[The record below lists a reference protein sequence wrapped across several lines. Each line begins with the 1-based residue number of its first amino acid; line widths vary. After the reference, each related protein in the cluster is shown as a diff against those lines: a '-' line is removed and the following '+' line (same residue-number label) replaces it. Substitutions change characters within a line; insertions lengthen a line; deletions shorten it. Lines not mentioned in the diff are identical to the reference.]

1 MIDDDMKENLMEIY
15 SANKAMERNLDEQD
29 IKGPY
34 RGIWEA
40 GFEDPN
46 VVLNPKDLHGTPY
59 ELGVFYE
66 MRQADPIIASTMDFR
81 RDSVA
86 ALEYDVIPRSA
97 NPTVEEDLAAKAV
110 KYTLE
115 NLPGSSLN
123 DFIARTYDM
132 VYSYGFALYEMH
144 IPQEGE
150 NKGRFQLLE
159 IPSFYIEWWNL
170 DDETRSKMES
180 AYVNLGDKYETIKA
194 EKLVWFG
201 NQLFLGNY
209 WGLSDLRKLLAV
221 FSAKKQDLQ
230 MYLALRRLQSG
241 ILYFK
246 ENGDYPNN
254 ASSWS
259 VAKNYLMQYFKGQ
272 PSPLILNAGM
282 DLEFLNAQIPSL
294 DGYSTTAAYFDGLMR
309 QALGDSLKNLGISH
323 NGGSLALGKEM
334 AVTDA
339 EQFRNHVEQYLMIL
353 NGAGAPEANLLEI
366 ITEMLGFSRSAA
378 PKIVAVDN
386 TATDMT
392 ENMESLLVLF
402 KEGLITRED
411 LPDGFAQQ
419 VLDRLG
425 FIDKESEEQ
434 GEG

>member
-1 MIDDDMKENLMEIY
+1 
-15 SANKAMERNLDEQD
+15 
-29 IKGPY
+29 
-34 RGIWEA
+34 
-40 GFEDPN
+40 
-46 VVLNPKDLHGTPY
+46 
-59 ELGVFYE
+59 

-86 ALEYDVIPRSA
+86 SLEYDVIPRSA
-97 NPTVEEDLAAKAV
+97 EPTIEEELAAKAV
-110 KYTLE
+110 KYTLQ

-123 DFIARTYDM
+123 DFISRTYDM

-180 AYVNLGDKYETIKA
+180 AYVNLGDTYETIDAK
-194 EKLVWFG
+194 KLVWFG

-254 ASSWS
+254 ANSWA
-259 VAKNYLMQYFKGQ
+259 VAK
-272 PSPLILNAGM
+272 
-282 DLEFLNAQIPSL
+282 L
-294 DGYSTTAAYFDGLMR
+294 DGYSTTASYFDGLIR

-334 AVTDA
+334 AITDA
-339 EQFRNHVEQYLMIL
+339 EQFKNHVDQFLMIM

-366 ITEMLGFSRSAA
+366 ITETLGFNRNAA
-378 PKIVAVDN
+378 PKIVAIDN

-402 KEGLITRED
+402 KEGIITRED

-419 VLDRLG
+419 ILDRLG

-434 GEG
+434 GEIE